1 MQEAT
6 VKKAS
11 VIHEQWKGNQ
21 LLDQYF
27 EHKIV
32 YICDD
37 LSEAYECV
45 ENHKDML
52 NSDERYDIYYRYEEI
67 EPREK

>member
-11 VIHEQWKGNQ
+11 VVHERWKGKQ
-21 LLDQYF
+21 LLAQDF

-37 LSEAYECV
+37 LSKAYEWV
-45 ENHKDML
+45 EEHKDML
-52 NSDERYDIYYRYEEI
+52 NSDERYDIYYRYEE
-67 EPREK
+67 K